1 MCANVLKSYG
11 CIENVLLNTPLVT
24 MCPNCVYPTVLEK
37 KKMEETINNFKNV
50 FIGFEVG
57 FLKANTKLLT
67 FESLYPCG
75 N

>member
-1 MCANVLKSYG
+1 
-11 CIENVLLNTPLVT
+11 
-24 MCPNCVYPTVLEK
+24 
-37 KKMEETINNFKNV
+37 MEETINNFKNI

>member
-1 MCANVLKSYG
+1 M
-11 CIENVLLNTPLVT
+11 LLNTPLVT

-37 KKMEETINNFKNV
+37 KMETINNFKNI